1 MDFFSAYKELR
12 NRIRKYRPRSIVR
25 TSMGYLW
32 HPVKNKLEELE
43 KHPWQ
48 VLLLVKWTL
57 EDTFASDKTGRD
69 IKDFEF
75 DELRQRLFDFPERI
89 SLWAAGSSARLFMRQ
104 LLHAQ
109 IAFQRDLSPSFT
121 REAALLAKLAQDH
134 PLRLLFL
141 SKTGLEPLDFIDL
154 AIACYAA
161 VLNGRRTIGTNWF
174 SSLRL
179 HYGDASVDAFI
190 QGASRNYDELVA
202 FCRGLPDAKRRRTS
216 EFYEFTPLKRF
227 PFLRTEG
234 ELEYW
239 HPIVFFR
246 GMEGFVHSVLSE
258 AGQDYIERFSKVFER
273 HVLNEIGMSGLCYFN
288 EAQLKAFCRSH
299 QKVPDA
305 LVSFPDMNLFIESK
319 AGLFDESVMTV
330 GHSEILA
337 HKTRALQ
344 TAIAQG
350 WATSI
355 GLREA
360 RLAPAQVLNAPTDY
374 LLVVT
379 NRELNASRGTTLR
392 EMYPEGKLDYPSV
405 EASIYLPLERV
416 YFISIDDFERLMAA
430 ARSAEFE
437 VPSFLEKC
445 VELDSDPATAKY
457 FFEQH
462 LNALRVPMRRSPLLS
477 EAIDCSYERI
487 KQALGS
493 SISAGS

>member
-1 MDFFSAYKELR
+1 MD
-12 NRIRKYRPRSIVR
+12 
-25 TSMGYLW
+25 YLW
-32 HPVKNKLEELE
+32 HPVNSKLEDLQ

-57 EDTFASDKTGRD
+57 QDTFASDKTGRD
-69 IKDFEF
+69 IKDSEFE
-75 DELRQRLFDFPERI
+75 DLRQRLFDFPERV
-89 SLWAAGSSARLFMRQ
+89 SLSAAESSSTLFMRQ
-104 LLHAQ
+104 LLQAQ

-134 PLRLLFL
+134 PLRQLFL

-154 AIACYAA
+154 AIASYAA
-161 VLNGRRTIGTNWF
+161 VLKGRRTIGTDWF
-174 SSLRL
+174 SSFRL

-190 QGASRNYDELVA
+190 QGASRNYEELVA
-202 FCRGLPDAKRRRTS
+202 FCRGLPDAKKPRTS
-216 EFYEFTPLKRF
+216 EFYEFTSLKRF
-227 PFLRTEG
+227 PFLRTAG

-246 GMEGFVHSVLSE
+246 GMESFVHSVLSE
-258 AGQDYIERFSKVFER
+258 AGQDYIERFSKVFEG
-273 HVLNEIGMSGLCYFN
+273 HVLNEIGTSGLCYFN
-288 EAQLKAFCRSH
+288 EVQLKTFCRSH

-305 LVSFPDMNLFIESK
+305 LVSFPDINLFIESK

-330 GHSEILA
+330 GHPEIFR
-337 HKTRALQ
+337 HKTLALQ

-360 RLAPAQVLNAPTDY
+360 RLAPAQVLNASKDY

-379 NRELNASRGTTLR
+379 NRELNASRGTKLR

-430 ARSAEFE
+430 ARTAEFG

-445 VELDSDPATAKY
+445 C
-457 FFEQH
+457 
-462 LNALRVPMRRSPLLS
+462 RVGWRPSNGKILL
-477 EAIDCSYERI
+477 
-487 KQALGS
+487 
-493 SISAGS
+493 